1 MSQRCKIL
9 DGRAIFLDA
18 FTVTQAEQHVR
29 VETPEQRE
37 AMRHSTR
44 HRITLALAREL
55 RINKGNVAHHVAV
68 LERVGLV
75 EQAGRITGRGGTGM
89 LYRSAP
95 LRLGGRGATAGML
108 QTVSDGVLADDGAF
122 AMLRS
127 VRLTPAQARS
137 VAERVEQLLLDLPAQ
152 QNAPRHGIF
161 ITVFRL

>member
-1 MSQRCKIL
+1 MTR
-9 DGRAIFLDA
+9 
-18 FTVTQAEQHVR
+18 AEQHVR

-37 AMRHSTR
+37 AMRHPTR
-44 HRITLALAREL
+44 HRMTLAMREPMKVSALAREL
-55 RINKGNVAHHVAV
+55 RVNKGNVAHHVAV

-108 QTVSDGVLADDGAF
+108 QAVSDGVLADDGAF
-122 AMLRS
+122 ALLRS

-137 VAERVEQLLLDLPAQ
+137 VAEHVEQLLLDLPAQ